1 MNAAEIQRALDE
13 VHDLSLMRHGYTHH
27 SRDYELLVR
36 RHGDPRSGMSSTD
49 LRYLFRYCVEADV
62 RTTLGPRVW
71 RASLD
76 DRLTDMDTADGI
88 DGHVWVTWQDLHPG
102 GTVVR
107 SSERARRWV
116 ESVGIDFHEIVIES
130 NVHVIT
136 LIASDLQVVEVD
148 PG

>member
-1 MNAAEIQRALDE
+1 VNDAEIQRALDE
-13 VHDLSLMRHGYTHH
+13 VDDLSLMRHGFSDH

-36 RHGDPRSGMSSTD
+36 RHGDPRSGMSSID
-49 LRYLFRYCVEADV
+49 LRYVFRYCVEADV

-76 DRLTDMDTADGI
+76 DRLTGMQSADGI
-88 DGHVWVTWQDLHPG
+88 GGHVWVTWQDLHPG
-102 GTVVR
+102 GRVVGA
-107 SSERARRWV
+107 SERARWWG

-136 LIASDLQVVEVD
+136 LIASDLQVAQVD